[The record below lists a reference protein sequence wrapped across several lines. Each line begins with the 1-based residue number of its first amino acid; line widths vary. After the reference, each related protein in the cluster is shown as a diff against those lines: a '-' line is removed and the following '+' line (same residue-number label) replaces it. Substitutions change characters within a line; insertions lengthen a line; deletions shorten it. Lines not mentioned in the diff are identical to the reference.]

1 MWVIKKP
8 TDRCPVDSDKSIV
21 LIGENFYYE
30 TEREAY
36 KAMLSTGIKGLI
48 IQEVKRDE

>member
-1 MWVIKKP
+1 MWVIKRP
-8 TDRCPVDSDKSIV
+8 TERYPLESDESTV

-36 KAMLSTGIKGLI
+36 KAMLSTGLKGLVV
-48 IQEVKRDE
+48 QEVKRDE